1 MREGGAFHPLAEIC
15 KALAVNFQSMRV
27 LEIGAGYGNCSVS
40 MRESQVGEYG
50 KGGFVVAIE
59 PQHNLASWVEQNA
72 KSKGVDVIVERVC
85 SPSSLPEII
94 SKHGPFDFVLLDQ
107 ADKSLFSTEFAMLF
121 PHLSRPCVIVAHDV
135 ANGHGGDNFWE
146 EFKQRKDVEFIT
158 IPTLPGTGI
167 GVLR

>member
-1 MREGGAFHPLAEIC
+1 MREGSAFHPLAEMC

-27 LEIGAGYGNCSVS
+27 LEIGAGYGDCSVS
-40 MRESQVGEYG
+40 MRESQVGE
-50 KGGFVVAIE
+50 
-59 PQHNLASWVEQNA
+59 
-72 KSKGVDVIVERVC
+72 
-85 SPSSLPEII
+85 
-94 SKHGPFDFVLLDQ
+94 
-107 ADKSLFSTEFAMLF
+107 FAMLL

-135 ANGHGGDNFWE
+135 SNGHGGDNFWE